1 MLLDKM
7 ILVNCPH
14 CNQLI
19 EIVELNCCIFRCGI
33 YRQNNEQI
41 PPHLS
46 KSECDRLAEQE
57 LIFGCGKPFRVEP
70 ISPSEKNNDTTHKA
84 IICDYI

>member
-1 MLLDKM
+1 M

-19 EIVELNCCIFRCGI
+19 EIIELNCCIFRCGI
-33 YRQNNEQI
+33 YRETCEQI
-41 PPHLS
+41 PPHHP
-46 KSECDRLAEQE
+46 KAECDQLVEQQ
-57 LIFGCGKPFRVEP
+57 LIFGCGKPFRVESNP
-70 ISPSEKNNDTTHKA
+70 DPNKNNEITHQA